1 MNFATFLLATFLT
14 ISTSPLSLQVP
25 AHNAPEES
33 RTTDLTQP
41 ERYRTANQKI
51 LETGVPVRVV
61 FLGDS
66 ITDYWGSRAGTWFSN
81 SGWINRGIG
90 GQTTAQL
97 LQRIQRD
104 AIDLH
109 PQAIVLEGA
118 SNDMRSGFSPE
129 AIRDNLLSMGKL
141 AQAHHIAV
149 FVAIMTPVC
158 DCYSSLTGLRTVSR
172 IDYFNTLL
180 RQMCRERH
188 WMFIDLNT
196 PLRDKKGLMRKE
208 LTTDGVHPNDEGY
221 RILAPVVLKA
231 LHSYQ

>member
-1 MNFATFLLATFLT
+1 MNFATLLLAMFLT
-14 ISTSPLSLQVP
+14 IPASTLSLQVS
-25 AHNAPEES
+25 AHDTPVKS
-33 RTTDLTQP
+33 MTTDLTQS

-51 LETGVPVRVV
+51 LKTGVPVRVV

-66 ITDYWGSRAGTWFSN
+66 IMDYWGSRSGTWFSN

-90 GQTTAQL
+90 GQATAQL
-97 LQRIQRD
+97 LQRIQSD
-104 AIDLH
+104 AINLH
-109 PQAIVLEGA
+109 PQAIALEGA

-149 FVAIMTPVC
+149 FVASMIPVC
-158 DCYSSLTGLRTVSR
+158 DCYSSLTGLRTVRR

-180 RQMCRERH
+180 RQMCRERY
-188 WMFIDLNT
+188 WTFIDLNK

-231 LHSYQ
+231 LHRYQ